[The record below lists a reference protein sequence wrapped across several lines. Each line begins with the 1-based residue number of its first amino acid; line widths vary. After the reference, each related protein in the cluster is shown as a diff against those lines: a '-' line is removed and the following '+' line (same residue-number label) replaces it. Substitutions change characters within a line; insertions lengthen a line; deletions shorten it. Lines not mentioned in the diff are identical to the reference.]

1 MVDLSNEHLTT
12 ILETIKKSSEETSA
26 AVTSQLK
33 EYFKEETEKLLNKI
47 NEQAHKIEILEER
60 CTKIEE
66 NQIKFERFIKRKNLI
81 IFGARYNKDNNN
93 ILQFTLDLLQ
103 KYLNVQITENDID
116 NIYTLNN
123 VSSKNGPPIKVEFV
137 TNLKKNLIIGNC
149 YKLKNTE
156 ISIAQDLSYEDR
168 QERKILQEH
177 LRQARAK
184 NYSAKILSNNRLQ
197 INGDIYTTNQ
207 LKATSNEVILQEESR
222 SLSTK
227 PQSPN
232 PTSDSEE
239 VFVPASLSIENKE
252 KSTAKF
258 QTIEN
263 EKSKKRE
270 LNNSNS
276 PTKAPLSE
284 AKRSRTTS
292 RSTRKHT

>member
-123 VSSKNGPPIKVEFV
+123 VSSKKRATNQSRICDKSKEEFD
-137 TNLKKNLIIGNC
+137 NWEL
-149 YKLKNTE
+149 
-156 ISIAQDLSYEDR
+156 
-168 QERKILQEH
+168 
-177 LRQARAK
+177 
-184 NYSAKILSNNRLQ
+184 LQ
-197 INGDIYTTNQ
+197 IKKYRNINCT
-207 LKATSNEVILQEESR
+207 R
-222 SLSTK
+222 S
-227 PQSPN
+227 
-232 PTSDSEE
+232 
-239 VFVPASLSIENKE
+239 FV
-252 KSTAKF
+252 
-258 QTIEN
+258 
-263 EKSKKRE
+263 
-270 LNNSNS
+270 
-276 PTKAPLSE
+276 
-284 AKRSRTTS
+284 
-292 RSTRKHT
+292 